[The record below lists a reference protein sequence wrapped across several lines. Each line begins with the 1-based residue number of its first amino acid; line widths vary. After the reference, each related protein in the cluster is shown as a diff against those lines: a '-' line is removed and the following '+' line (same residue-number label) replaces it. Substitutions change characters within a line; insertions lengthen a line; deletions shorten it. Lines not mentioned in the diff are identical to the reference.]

1 MSNREE
7 DYLDKLLNSV
17 STQNKNKE
25 GKKQR
30 SGRLNFD
37 ASAIFDAFDDDW
49 DSYSTRKSM
58 SGRFSEFAPEED
70 EFLRAFDAE
79 LNEADSNGYLADFDA
94 ELADAIEGDSELAE
108 MLINTPKNPETA
120 VEPARVSEALE
131 PAAVEA
137 QIPVEKAPEPTV
149 EKLVEPVSAEVPEP
163 VPLEGA
169 DMSGMNPADILAG
182 AISQME
188 GSAVEAEEDTSV
200 EEALAELNA
209 ADASFEG
216 VEGEEPNLSGEEQ
229 DLLSLLNSTEELG
242 DLSELLSENPEIVE
256 MDGEGQ
262 IEEFAAQEMKAQE
275 VASGVSTEEEEEV
288 APKKGFLAKILSL
301 FKKDK
306 NAAEEEAVDI
316 TPNNEIDMEGLSEEN
331 LAILKQLEGSENAEE
346 APAEEAKGKKGKK
359 GKKEKKEKKPKEK
372 KPKKEKPKKEK
383 KPKEKKPKEVDN
395 TPPLPKVPVIL
406 IFVMVISLGAMIM
419 VGTNLLSYGQM
430 LSKAETAYQDGRYSV
445 ALQTIKGADV
455 KEKDEAMYNKILVL
469 ASVSGEYDAYRSF
482 KEYAKEDMALDSL
495 VCAAGRVEVNE
506 KAAEQLECTGELAAL
521 KGQIETS
528 LQEYGMSYK
537 EAVDMYGLRKRDDYT
552 LAIYRKLDSLG
563 LSTSSKR

>member
-25 GKKQR
+25 DKKQR

-37 ASAIFDAFDDDW
+37 ASAILDAFDDDW

-58 SGRFSEFAPEED
+58 SGRFSEFAPDED

-79 LNEADSNGYLADFDA
+79 LNEADSNGYLSDFEA
-94 ELADAIEGDSELAE
+94 ELADAIDGDPELAE
-108 MLINTPKNPETA
+108 MLINTSEKPEQK
-120 VEPARVSEALE
+120 VETSGEKDSVMPEVMD
-131 PAAVEA
+131 A
-137 QIPVEKAPEPTV
+137 QIPAEKPSESAPE
-149 EKLVEPVSAEVPEP
+149 EVPEP
-163 VPLEGA
+163 VSIATDDTTDL
-169 DMSGMNPADILAG
+169 NPADILAG

-188 GSAVEAEEDTSV
+188 GSNVEATEETSV

-209 ADASFEG
+209 AEEAFEAA
-216 VEGEEPNLSGEEQ
+216 EGEEPNLSGEEQ
-229 DLLSLLNSTEELG
+229 DLLSLLNSTEEFGELG
-242 DLSELLSENPEIVE
+242 DLLSGNPEIVE

-275 VASGVSTEEEEEV
+275 VASGEAPEEEETV

-301 FKKDK
+301 FKKNK
-306 NAAEEEAVDI
+306 EEEEEAVDI
-316 TPNNEIDMEGLSEEN
+316 TPNEEIDVEGLSEEN
-331 LAILKQLEGSENAEE
+331 LAILKQLEGSENSEE
-346 APAEEAKGKKGKK
+346 APAEEEKGKKGKK

-419 VGTNLLSYGQM
+419 IGTNLISYGQM

-445 ALQTIKGADV
+445 ALQTIKGSDV
-455 KEKDEAMYNKILVL
+455 KEKDEVMYNKILVL
-469 ASVSGEYDAYRSF
+469 SSVSGEYDAYRSF

-495 VCAAGRVEVNE
+495 VCAAGRVELNA
-506 KAAEQLECTGELAAL
+506 KAAESLECTGELAAL
-521 KGQIETS
+521 KGQIEAS

-537 EAVDMYGLRKRDDYT
+537 EAVDLYGLRKRDDYT

-563 LSTSSKR
+563 LTTSVKR